1 MNAYPAVAAST
12 AHTICRPPGAPHPPP
27 GKGTSP
33 GPGHSGRD
41 AAPGYGICE
50 RKKSRFVSFFRECPA
65 PAKTENP

>member
-12 AHTICRPPGAPHPPP
+12 AHTICRPQGHPTPP
-27 GKGTSP
+27 VKGTSP
-33 GPGHSGRD
+33 GRGRSGRE
-41 AAPGYGICE
+41 AAPGFGICE